1 MIWSDREA
9 YRIAKARALIEHGVA
24 GQPGKWAD
32 LGCGDGV
39 FTSALCTL
47 LSEEA
52 VIYAVDKDRRRLRA
66 LEHNIAESYPTA
78 NINTVR
84 ADFTR
89 SLPLPLLNGIVMANS
104 LHFVK
109 RKPPIVSQICE
120 KLKPTGRLIVVEYN
134 TNTGNYAVPFA
145 FDEHEFIRLANAAGL
160 EQASIIAR
168 VPSRFLGEMYCGIAR
183 QPN

>member
-1 MIWSDREA
+1 MIWSEREVQ
-9 YRIAKARALIEHGVA
+9 RITKACALIEHGVA

-52 VIYAVDKDRRRLRA
+52 VIYAVDKDRHCLRA
-66 LEHNIAESYPTA
+66 LEHNITESYPAA
-78 NINTVR
+78 NINTLR

-89 SLPLPLLNGIVMANS
+89 SLPLPPMDGIVMANS

-120 KLKPTGRLIVVEYN
+120 KLKPTGRFIVIEYN
-134 TNTGNYAVPFA
+134 TNAGNYAVPYP
-145 FDEHEFIRLANAAGL
+145 FDEREFIRLANAAGL
-160 EQASIIAR
+160 EQAEIIAR
-168 VPSRFLGEMYCGIAR
+168 VPSRFLEEMYCGIAS
-183 QPN
+183 QPI

>member
-1 MIWSDREA
+1 M
-9 YRIAKARALIEHGVA
+9 
-24 GQPGKWAD
+24 
-32 LGCGDGV
+32 
-39 FTSALCTL
+39 FTSTLTSL

-52 VIYAVDKDRRRLRA
+52 VIYAVDKNRRRLRA
-66 LEHNIAESYPTA
+66 LEHNTAESYPTA

-89 SLPLPLLNGIVMANS
+89 SLPLPPLDGIVMANL

-109 RKPPIVSQICE
+109 RKLSALRQIYE
-120 KLKPTGRLIVVEYN
+120 KLKPTGRFIVIEYN
-134 TNTGNYAVPFA
+134 TNAGNYAVPYS
-145 FDEHEFIRLANAAGL
+145 FDEREFIRLANSTGL
-160 EQASIIAR
+160 RHAEIIAR

>member
-1 MIWSDREA
+1 M
-9 YRIAKARALIEHGVA
+9 
-24 GQPGKWAD
+24 
-32 LGCGDGV
+32 

-52 VIYAVDKDRRRLRA
+52 VFYAVDKDRRRLRA

-78 NINTVR
+78 NINAVA

-89 SLPLPLLNGIVMANS
+89 SLPLPALDGIVMANS

-109 RKPPIVSQICE
+109 RKPPIVRQICE
-120 KLKPTGRLIVVEYN
+120 KLKPTGRFIVIEYN
-134 TNTGNYAVPFA
+134 TNARNYAVPYP
-145 FDEHEFIRLANAAGL
+145 FDEREFIHLANSAGL
-160 EQASIIAR
+160 RHAEIIAR
-168 VPSRFLGEMYCGIAR
+168 VSSRFLGEMYCGIAR